1 MKYKEELLYWL
12 EHQEDDDDEAFI
24 AWLQSKP
31 LLDQPEILRELKLLV
46 EKNLIERGE
55 LQNNITLFE
64 GYNDTVDNY
73 EDKILDE
80 KLAKAQLDM
89 AIEDR
94 DKQMQEMHDSVDGI
108 REYIKECIEAN
119 APNAPQMRELSNHV
133 IHYQKEAG
141 LYKAKDWDFLL

>member
-12 EHQEDDDDEAFI
+12 ERQDDDAFMK
-24 AWLQSKP
+24 WLQSQP
-31 LLDQPEILRELKLLV
+31 LLEQTDIMLELKLLV
-46 EKNLIERGE
+46 EENLTERGE
-55 LQNNITLFE
+55 LETHGNLFE
-64 GYNDTVDNY
+64 GFDETIANY

-94 DKQMQEMHDSVDGI
+94 DKQMQKMHDSVDGI
-108 REYIKECIEAN
+108 RIYIKECIETN
-119 APNAPQMRELSNHV
+119 APNAPQMRELSNQV

-141 LYKAKDWDFLL
+141 LYKAKDWGFLL

>member
-1 MKYKEELLYWL
+1 
-12 EHQEDDDDEAFI
+12 
-24 AWLQSKP
+24 
-31 LLDQPEILRELKLLV
+31 
-46 EKNLIERGE
+46 
-55 LQNNITLFE
+55 
-64 GYNDTVDNY
+64 
-73 EDKILDE
+73 
-80 KLAKAQLDM
+80 M

-119 APNAPQMRELSNHV
+119 APNAPQMRELAQQV